1 MKVQDEMSTR
11 ISVDAVAAIGS
22 MKAFKSAITAT
33 SNSWKAQ
40 EIALKN
46 SGNYSEAVKQRMSG
60 LNQVIDLQKAK
71 IEELRNR
78 QEGLNLS
85 NQHQA
90 NQFLKLEK
98 QISQSNRQLAS
109 YEAQLKRA
117 KENANYQVSGLAKLQ
132 NSYRTTQQSVGT
144 YIQRLNAERKSATAT
159 VEKYKL
165 LQNSLKNLQGQYKKQ
180 EFLLKQVAN
189 ESGKNSNEYIKQ
201 REQLDKTAT
210 SIAKTRDEMKSMQS
224 TVAKLQPTGIKRVD
238 DAVVKLNDRT
248 SRMTSSLS
256 RGFDTMKSHLMGIAT
271 TASIVG
277 GAIVSSANKAS
288 AVQNKMIE
296 NQNLMTTA
304 GEKSRDVQ
312 KEVNQM
318 YSDGEKYS
326 VQYGTSQKEIA
337 SGYQELIKRG
347 YDGKQAL
354 GAMKSIL
361 QASKASG
368 DDFNDTMKVTTS
380 TLEAF
385 GMRSEST
392 AGMMKNTAKA
402 ADILAKGADVT
413 STSFKS
419 IGEAMTYAGSSA
431 KASGVSLRETTA
443 ILGVLSNNGL
453 EATQAGTGLQRILTR
468 LAAPTDTAKASLK
481 KYNMSIDDFKTKSG
495 KLKSVS
501 SIFKEINKNV
511 PKADRLEF
519 FNKVFGQTAQ
529 NAASILSR
537 TASLS
542 DKNSQ
547 SLDHVE
553 KQLKTAYSE
562 DYVGKLARKNMK
574 SAKNSQD
581 RFKYAVEAIQ
591 IEIGRNMLPAISK
604 ASASMATAFG
614 RKDTQRGLKEIAKG
628 LGTVTNAIVSFVT
641 FVGKHTTTV
650 KIFGSALLATFA
662 GAKILNGIGKF
673 RMALPKIAAGIKL
686 VGKAVKIATLG
697 FNPWVIAIEAVVLA
711 FTLLYKH
718 SAKFRKFVNGLV
730 KASAKAMKKVGNWFK
745 KTFKQIGKNQE
756 QANREQIKAN
766 KQAEKNWRNFTNSLS
781 RNWKSYW
788 RNRDKEQRQNEKR
801 NQQYWN
807 NIRKSASRGWKNMES
822 STRAGVNKVSRWYS
836 NMNRST
842 SRVIQNMYRQHPKTF
857 QSMYKVIQ
865 DRTRAWHDLVTGH
878 WSQLKDDTGRLAKDQ
893 SRANKDIFEDMYSA
907 INKKTGSWLGKV
919 VDSWKDHM
927 SQIGDAISNGK
938 KKAGAAMA
946 DLANGV
952 LKPFKT
958 LIDDIQSGINWVL
971 DKIGA
976 SKLGGSWSA
985 AIPTFATGT
994 AGNSD
999 GLKKSTIGMV
1009 NDGAGSHWR
1018 ELYSYKGQIGAFPNK
1033 RNFIT
1038 FLPKGMSILNGED
1051 SHKFM
1056 SAIGLPR
1063 FANGVGSFFD
1073 SLEKGAADAGDFI
1086 DKVIEHPVQALED
1099 IFKKF
1104 IKVSTPIKFATN
1116 LITSVPAYVAKQ
1128 AGNWIKKQFEELAD
1142 PGGSGVERWRPYVI
1156 KALAMLHLSSSLV
1169 GKVLRQIQTE
1179 SGGNP
1184 KAMGG
1189 TDGLADGHAMG
1200 LMQVKP
1206 GTFAAN
1212 KLPGH
1217 GNIWNGF
1224 DNLLAGLNYA
1234 RKRYGDSLSF
1244 LGQGHGYA
1252 NGGRID
1258 TEQFIRIA
1266 EQNKPEYVIP
1276 TDINKRS
1283 RAYQLLG
1290 EVIARFRGE
1299 EPNTQPTR
1307 DDQSISRKE
1316 FMSLESKLDQLI
1328 SGVQQL
1334 VQVGHQQIDATVNS
1348 GNKFGMKANRLSAY
1362 TTMAKDQRLNDFMS
1376 YKR

>member
-1 MKVQDEMSTR
+1 MKVENEMATR
-11 ISVDAVAAIGS
+11 ISVDTIAATKS
-22 MKAFKSAITAT
+22 LSAFRSSISATTNA
-33 SNSWKAQ
+33 WKAN
-40 EIALKN
+40 ETALKN
-46 SGNYSEAVKQRMSG
+46 SGQYAEAAKARISG
-60 LNQVIDLQKAK
+60 LNEVIELQKAK
-71 IEELRNR
+71 ISELKSR

-85 NQHQA
+85 NKDQLETW
-90 NQFLKLEK
+90 LKLDK
-98 QISQSNRQLAS
+98 DISQASKQLAS
-109 YEAQLKRA
+109 YEVQVNQANSTLK
-117 KENANYQVSGLAKLQ
+117 YQTSGLAELQ
-132 NSYRTTQQSVGT
+132 TSFRRAQESSRAYANNLRANGKELKANDVEIKGLSIGLKTLSKQYDLQKKELDQLAKTQ
-144 YIQRLNAERKSATAT
+144 
-159 VEKYKL
+159 
-165 LQNSLKNLQGQYKKQ
+165 
-180 EFLLKQVAN
+180 
-189 ESGKNSNEYIKQ
+189 GKNSEAYRKQ
-201 REQLDKTAT
+201 KVRLDETSASIGKTK
-210 SIAKTRDEMKSMQS
+210 SQISELKTRTDDLHASLIRKDTLGSGFFAS
-224 TVAKLQPTGIKRVD
+224 ARNKILGIKN
-238 DAVVKLNDRT
+238 A
-248 SRMTSSLS
+248 
-256 RGFDTMKSHLMGIAT
+256 
-271 TASIVG
+271 
-277 GAIVSSANKAS
+277 
-288 AVQNKMIE
+288 E
-296 NQNLMTTA
+296 
-304 GEKSRDVQ
+304 
-312 KEVNQM
+312 
-318 YSDGEKYS
+318 
-326 VQYGTSQKEIA
+326 
-337 SGYQELIKRG
+337 ELTNRETK
-347 YDGKQAL
+347 
-354 GAMKSIL
+354 
-361 QASKASG
+361 
-368 DDFNDTMKVTTS
+368 
-380 TLEAF
+380 
-385 GMRSEST
+385 
-392 AGMMKNTAKA
+392 
-402 ADILAKGADVT
+402 
-413 STSFKS
+413 
-419 IGEAMTYAGSSA
+419 
-431 KASGVSLRETTA
+431 SLRETLKTSFAGVFVSNLASNAIMAMTSNMHGLIEAGREYNKEQDTMRTVWKSLTTEAPQDGKQLINFINDLSQHSIYSAETINKMAQSFYHVDSNVKHAKQWTNDFVRLGSTMHMTNAQIAEAGEQYAKIVAGGKASQEDMNVMINRFPMFGEAIQKATGKSMKQLQELSQQGKLTA
-443 ILGVLSNNGL
+443 DDFVKAMDYLGKKYKTGQSEAMTSYMGMSMYLKSRFSKLSGDVQKSSFKMSKSAKDALVQVTSDKSMQRYANSISKALAGVLSL
-453 EATQAGTGLQRILTR
+453 LSKTIAFMSKHQ
-468 LAAPTDTAKASLK
+468 TA
-481 KYNMSIDDFKTKSG
+481 
-495 KLKSVS
+495 V
-501 SIFKEINKNV
+501 
-511 PKADRLEF
+511 
-519 FNKVFGQTAQ
+519 KVFTKTMI
-529 NAASILSR
+529 ASF
-537 TASLS
+537 TFT
-542 DKNSQ
+542 
-547 SLDHVE
+547 
-553 KQLKTAYSE
+553 KTARL
-562 DYVGKLARKNMK
+562 V
-574 SAKNSQD
+574 
-581 RFKYAVEAIQ
+581 
-591 IEIGRNMLPAISK
+591 
-604 ASASMATAFG
+604 TAFYMTLG
-614 RKDTQRGLKEIAKG
+614 KGIAVYKG
-628 LGTVTNAIVSFVT
+628 LS
-641 FVGKHTTTV
+641 
-650 KIFGSALLATFA
+650 SAA
-662 GAKILNGIGKF
+662 
-673 RMALPKIAAGIKL
+673 
-686 VGKAVKIATLG
+686 KIATL
-697 FNPWVIAIEAVVLA
+697 NQKMLNLAMKSNVIILVISAIAALIIELKH
-711 FTLLYKH
+711 LYDTNKQ
-718 SAKFRKFVNGLV
+718 FRKFINGI
-730 KASAKAMKKVGNWFK
+730 AKFAKSGLKKVGSFFK
-745 KTFKQIGKNQE
+745 NTFKQISKSQE
-756 QANREQIKAN
+756 QSNREQAKAN

-807 NIRKSASRGWKNMES
+807 NVRKSASRGWKNMES
-822 STRAGVNKVSRWYS
+822 SARAGVNKVSRWY
-836 NMNRST
+836 NNLNNST
-842 SRVIQNMYRQHPKTF
+842 SRIIKNMYQQHPKTF
-857 QSMYKVIQ
+857 QSMYEVIQ
-865 DRTRAWHDLVTGH
+865 DRTKVWHDLVTGH

-907 INKKTGSWLGKV
+907 INKKTGGWLGKV

-927 SQIGDAISNGK
+927 SQIGDAIYNGK

-994 AGNSD
+994 AGNPD
-999 GLKKSTIGMV
+999 GLKRSTIGIV
-1009 NDGAGSHWR
+1009 NDGSGSHWR

-1099 IFKKF
+1099 VFKKF

-1290 EVIARFRGE
+1290 EIVARFKGE
-1299 EPNTQPTR
+1299 EPSVQTTR
-1307 DDQSISRKE
+1307 DDQSIDKDNFR
-1316 FMSLESKLDQLI
+1316 SLESKLDQLHKDI
-1328 SGVQQL
+1328 QSLINLGTQQ
-1334 VQVGHQQIDATVNS
+1334 VAAIHSQG
-1348 GNKFGMKANRLSAY
+1348 KFDPKRQDILQAQRLS
-1362 TTMAKDQRLNDFMS
+1362 MKLNSF
-1376 YKR
+1376 

>member
-1 MKVQDEMSTR
+1 MKVENEMATR
-11 ISVDAVAAIGS
+11 ISVDTIAATKS
-22 MKAFKSAITAT
+22 LSAFRSSISAAT
-33 SNSWKAQ
+33 NAWKAN
-40 EIALKN
+40 ETALKN
-46 SGNYSEAVKQRMSG
+46 SGQYAEAAKARISG
-60 LNQVIDLQKAK
+60 LNEVIELQKAK
-71 IEELRNR
+71 ISELKSR

-85 NQHQA
+85 NKDQLETW
-90 NQFLKLEK
+90 LKLDK
-98 QISQSNRQLAS
+98 DISQASKQLAS
-109 YEAQLKRA
+109 YEVQVNRANSTLK
-117 KENANYQVSGLAKLQ
+117 YQTLGLAELQ
-132 NSYRTTQQSVGT
+132 TSFRRAQESSRAYANNLRANGKELKANDVEIKGLSIGLKTLSKQYDLQKKELDQLAKTQ
-144 YIQRLNAERKSATAT
+144 
-159 VEKYKL
+159 
-165 LQNSLKNLQGQYKKQ
+165 
-180 EFLLKQVAN
+180 
-189 ESGKNSNEYIKQ
+189 GKNSEAYRKQ
-201 REQLDKTAT
+201 KVRLDETSASIGKTK
-210 SIAKTRDEMKSMQS
+210 SQISELKTRTDDLHASLIRKDTLGSGFFAS
-224 TVAKLQPTGIKRVD
+224 ARNKILGIKN
-238 DAVVKLNDRT
+238 A
-248 SRMTSSLS
+248 
-256 RGFDTMKSHLMGIAT
+256 
-271 TASIVG
+271 
-277 GAIVSSANKAS
+277 
-288 AVQNKMIE
+288 E
-296 NQNLMTTA
+296 
-304 GEKSRDVQ
+304 
-312 KEVNQM
+312 
-318 YSDGEKYS
+318 
-326 VQYGTSQKEIA
+326 
-337 SGYQELIKRG
+337 ELTNRETK
-347 YDGKQAL
+347 
-354 GAMKSIL
+354 
-361 QASKASG
+361 
-368 DDFNDTMKVTTS
+368 
-380 TLEAF
+380 
-385 GMRSEST
+385 
-392 AGMMKNTAKA
+392 
-402 ADILAKGADVT
+402 
-413 STSFKS
+413 
-419 IGEAMTYAGSSA
+419 
-431 KASGVSLRETTA
+431 SLRETLKTSFAGVFVSNLASNAIMAMTSNMHGLIEAGREYNKEQDTMRTVWKSLTTEAPQDGKQLINFINDLSQHSIYSAETINKMAQSFYHVDSNVKHAKQWTNDFVRLGSTMHMTNAQIAEAGEQYAKIVAGGKASQEDMNVMINRFPMFGEAIQKATGKSMKQLQELSQQGKLTA
-443 ILGVLSNNGL
+443 DDFVKAMDYLGKKYKTGQSEAMTSYMGMSMYLKSRLSKLSGDVQKSSFKMSKSAKDALVQVTSDKSMQRYANSISKALAGVLSL
-453 EATQAGTGLQRILTR
+453 LSKTIAFMSKHQ
-468 LAAPTDTAKASLK
+468 TA
-481 KYNMSIDDFKTKSG
+481 
-495 KLKSVS
+495 V
-501 SIFKEINKNV
+501 
-511 PKADRLEF
+511 
-519 FNKVFGQTAQ
+519 KVFAKTMI
-529 NAASILSR
+529 ASFAF
-537 TASLS
+537 T
-542 DKNSQ
+542 
-547 SLDHVE
+547 
-553 KQLKTAYSE
+553 KTARLVTAFYMTL
-562 DYVGKLARKNMK
+562 GKGI
-574 SAKNSQD
+574 
-581 RFKYAVEAIQ
+581 AVYK
-591 IEIGRNMLPAISK
+591 GL
-604 ASASMATAFG
+604 ASAA
-614 RKDTQRGLKEIAKG
+614 
-628 LGTVTNAIVSFVT
+628 
-641 FVGKHTTTV
+641 
-650 KIFGSALLATFA
+650 
-662 GAKILNGIGKF
+662 
-673 RMALPKIAAGIKL
+673 KIAALNQKMLNLAMKSNVIIL
-686 VGKAVKIATLG
+686 VISAIAAL
-697 FNPWVIAIEAVVLA
+697 IIELKH
-711 FTLLYKH
+711 LYDTNKQ
-718 SAKFRKFVNGLV
+718 FRKFINGI
-730 KASAKAMKKVGNWFK
+730 AKFAKSGLKKVGSFFK
-745 KTFKQIGKNQE
+745 NTFKQISKSQE
-756 QANREQIKAN
+756 QSNREQAKAN

-807 NIRKSASRGWKNMES
+807 NVRKSASRGWKNMES

-865 DRTRAWHDLVTGH
+865 DRTKVWHDLVTGH
-878 WSQLKDDTGRLAKDQ
+878 WSQLKDDTGCLAKDQ

-907 INKKTGSWLGKV
+907 INKKTGGWLGKV

-994 AGNSD
+994 AGNPD

-1099 IFKKF
+1099 VFKKF

-1299 EPNTQPTR
+1299 EPNAQPTR

-1334 VQVGHQQIDATVNS
+1334 VQVGHQQSDATVNS

>member
-1 MKVQDEMSTR
+1 MATR
-11 ISVDAVAAIGS
+11 ISVDTIAATKS
-22 MKAFKSAITAT
+22 LSAFRSSISAAT
-33 SNSWKAQ
+33 NAWKAN
-40 EIALKN
+40 ETALKN
-46 SGNYSEAVKQRMSG
+46 SGQYAEAAKARISG
-60 LNQVIDLQKAK
+60 LNEVIELQKAK
-71 IEELRNR
+71 ISELKSR

-85 NQHQA
+85 NKDQLETW
-90 NQFLKLEK
+90 LKLDK
-98 QISQSNRQLAS
+98 DISQASKQLAS
-109 YEAQLKRA
+109 YEVQVNRANSTLK
-117 KENANYQVSGLAKLQ
+117 YQTSGLAELQ
-132 NSYRTTQQSVGT
+132 TSFRRAQESSRAYANSLEANGNKVAADRERLSGLRSSLENLSKQHA
-144 YIQRLNAERKSATAT
+144 IQRKELNELAQTEGKLSEAYRKQKVRYDETSASMGRMKTQAKELSASLNPPKMTAWMYIRNNILKVDEAEKRVLNTGSRMKEFFRSGFAGIMTANALPMITNQLHQIVVNGTAAAKVGAAMEARWKNIGVSSNGIKQLTAQVGELKTNTNLSAQAVNALQTRFYGMTHSISQTKTLTQGVASLSDQL
-159 VEKYKL
+159 KL
-165 LQNSLKNLQGQYKKQ
+165 SDKQ
-180 EFLLKQVAN
+180 SEAFAGGLN
-189 ESGKNSNEYIKQ
+189 RIYSSGK
-201 REQLDKTAT
+201 
-210 SIAKTRDEMKSMQS
+210 
-224 TVAKLQPTGIKRVD
+224 V
-238 DAVVKLNDRT
+238 
-248 SRMTSSLS
+248 TSSALG
-256 RGFDTMKSHLMGIAT
+256 RLEKQAPGL
-271 TASIVG
+271 
-277 GAIVSSANKAS
+277 SSA
-288 AVQNKMIE
+288 
-296 NQNLMTTA
+296 L
-304 GEKSRDVQ
+304 
-312 KEVNQM
+312 
-318 YSDGEKYS
+318 
-326 VQYGTSQKEIA
+326 
-337 SGYQELIKRG
+337 
-347 YDGKQAL
+347 
-354 GAMKSIL
+354 
-361 QASKASG
+361 
-368 DDFNDTMKVTTS
+368 
-380 TLEAF
+380 
-385 GMRSEST
+385 
-392 AGMMKNTAKA
+392 
-402 ADILAKGADVT
+402 
-413 STSFKS
+413 
-419 IGEAMTYAGSSA
+419 A
-431 KASGVSLRETTA
+431 KASGMTRKEFNDLVASGKMTSDQFNNILTNASKNYAKNAKAFGQSSGGALHRLQAEWASTQAKLAKPLLKVSATGLNELDKALNNKETQKGLEDLAKGFANVAVFAAKTIGVLAKHQGIVKTLGATILTLVTTLKLAQAGLVAFRIATTTA
-443 ILGVLSNNGL
+443 LGPIGL
-453 EATQAGTGLQRILTR
+453 
-468 LAAPTDTAKASLK
+468 
-481 KYNMSIDDFKTKSG
+481 
-495 KLKSVS
+495 
-501 SIFKEINKNV
+501 
-511 PKADRLEF
+511 
-519 FNKVFGQTAQ
+519 
-529 NAASILSR
+529 
-537 TASLS
+537 
-542 DKNSQ
+542 
-547 SLDHVE
+547 
-553 KQLKTAYSE
+553 
-562 DYVGKLARKNMK
+562 
-574 SAKNSQD
+574 
-581 RFKYAVEAIQ
+581 AI
-591 IEIGRNMLPAISK
+591 
-604 ASASMATAFG
+604 T
-614 RKDTQRGLKEIAKG
+614 
-628 LGTVTNAIVSFVT
+628 AIVGIST
-641 FVGKHTTTV
+641 
-650 KIFGSALLATFA
+650 AL
-662 GAKILNGIGKF
+662 
-673 RMALPKIAAGIKL
+673 
-686 VGKAVKIATLG
+686 VQ
-697 FNPWVIAIEAVVLA
+697 
-711 FTLLYKH
+711 LYKH
-718 SAKFRKFVNGLV
+718 NKKFRNFINRIAKFAKSGL
-730 KASAKAMKKVGNWFK
+730 KKVGSFFK
-745 KTFKQIGKNQE
+745 NTFKQISKSQE
-756 QANREQIKAN
+756 QSNREQAKAN

-807 NIRKSASRGWKNMES
+807 NVRKSALRGWKTMES
-822 STRAGVNKVSRWYS
+822 SARAGVNKVSRWYS

-842 SRVIQNMYRQHPKTF
+842 SRVIQNMYKQHPKTF

-865 DRTRAWHDLVTGH
+865 DRTKVWHDLVTGH

-907 INKKTGSWLGKV
+907 INKKTGGWLGKV

-1099 IFKKF
+1099 VFKKF

-1348 GNKFGMKANRLSAY
+1348 GNKFGMKSNRLSAY

>member
-1 MKVQDEMSTR
+1 MATR
-11 ISVDAVAAIGS
+11 ISVDTIAATKS
-22 MKAFKSAITAT
+22 LSAFRSSISAAT
-33 SNSWKAQ
+33 NAWKAN
-40 EIALKN
+40 ETALKN
-46 SGNYSEAVKQRMSG
+46 SGQYAEAAKARISG
-60 LNQVIDLQKAK
+60 LNEVIELQKAK
-71 IEELRNR
+71 ISELKSR

-85 NQHQA
+85 NKDQLETW
-90 NQFLKLEK
+90 LKLDK
-98 QISQSNRQLAS
+98 DISQASKQLAS
-109 YEAQLKRA
+109 YEVQVNRANSTLK
-117 KENANYQVSGLAKLQ
+117 YQTSGLAELQ
-132 NSYRTTQQSVGT
+132 TSFRRAQESSRAYANSLEANGNKVAADRERLNGLRSSLENLSKQHA
-144 YIQRLNAERKSATAT
+144 IQRKELNELAQTEGKLSEAYRKQKVCYDETSASMGRMKAQAKELSASLNPPKTTAWMYIRNNILKVDEAEKRVLNTGSRMKEFFRSGFAGIMTANALPMITNQLHQIVVNGT
-159 VEKYKL
+159 VAAKVGAAMEARW
-165 LQNSLKNLQGQYKKQ
+165 KNIG
-180 EFLLKQVAN
+180 V
-189 ESGKNSNEYIKQ
+189 SSNGIKQ
-201 REQLDKTAT
+201 L
-210 SIAKTRDEMKSMQS
+210 
-224 TVAKLQPTGIKRVD
+224 
-238 DAVVKLNDRT
+238 
-248 SRMTSSLS
+248 
-256 RGFDTMKSHLMGIAT
+256 
-271 TASIVG
+271 
-277 GAIVSSANKAS
+277 
-288 AVQNKMIE
+288 
-296 NQNLMTTA
+296 
-304 GEKSRDVQ
+304 
-312 KEVNQM
+312 
-318 YSDGEKYS
+318 
-326 VQYGTSQKEIA
+326 
-337 SGYQELIKRG
+337 
-347 YDGKQAL
+347 
-354 GAMKSIL
+354 
-361 QASKASG
+361 
-368 DDFNDTMKVTTS
+368 
-380 TLEAF
+380 
-385 GMRSEST
+385 
-392 AGMMKNTAKA
+392 
-402 ADILAKGADVT
+402 
-413 STSFKS
+413 
-419 IGEAMTYAGSSA
+419 
-431 KASGVSLRETTA
+431 
-443 ILGVLSNNGL
+443 
-453 EATQAGTGLQRILTR
+453 
-468 LAAPTDTAKASLK
+468 
-481 KYNMSIDDFKTKSG
+481 
-495 KLKSVS
+495 
-501 SIFKEINKNV
+501 
-511 PKADRLEF
+511 
-519 FNKVFGQTAQ
+519 TAQ
-529 NAASILSR
+529 VGELKTNTNLSAQAVNALQTRFYGMTHSISQTKTL
-537 TASLS
+537 TQGVASLS
-542 DKNSQ
+542 DQLKLSDKQ
-547 SLDHVE
+547 SEAFAGGLNRIYSSGKVTSSALGRLE
-553 KQLKTAYSE
+553 KQAPGLSSALAKVSGMTRKEFNDLVASGKMTSDQFNNILTNASKNYAKNAKAFGQSSGGALHRLQAE
-562 DYVGKLARKNMK
+562 WASTQAKLAKPLLK
-574 SAKNSQD
+574 VSATGLNELD
-581 RFKYAVEAIQ
+581 
-591 IEIGRNMLPAISK
+591 K
-604 ASASMATAFG
+604 ALNN
-614 RKDTQRGLKEIAKG
+614 KETQKGLEDLAKG
-628 LGTVTNAIVSFVT
+628 FANVAVFAAKTIGVLAKHQGIVKTLGATILTLVTTLKLAQAGLVAFRIATTTALGPIGLAITAIVGIST
-641 FVGKHTTTV
+641 
-650 KIFGSALLATFA
+650 AL
-662 GAKILNGIGKF
+662 
-673 RMALPKIAAGIKL
+673 
-686 VGKAVKIATLG
+686 VQ
-697 FNPWVIAIEAVVLA
+697 
-711 FTLLYKH
+711 LYKH
-718 SAKFRKFVNGLV
+718 NKKFRNFINGIAKFAKSGL
-730 KASAKAMKKVGNWFK
+730 KKVESFFK
-745 KTFKQIGKNQE
+745 NTFKQISKSQK
-756 QANREQIKAN
+756 QSNREQVKAN

-807 NIRKSASRGWKNMES
+807 NVRKSASRGWKTIES
-822 STRAGVNKVSRWYS
+822 SARAGVNKVSRWYS

-842 SRVIQNMYRQHPKTF
+842 SRVVQNMYRQHPKTF

-907 INKKTGSWLGKV
+907 INKKTGGWLGKV

-994 AGNSD
+994 AGNPD

-1063 FANGVGSFFD
+1063 FANGVGSFFG

-1099 IFKKF
+1099 VFKKF

>member
-1 MKVQDEMSTR
+1 MDKLKVENEMATR
-11 ISVDAVAAIGS
+11 ISIDTIAATKS
-22 MKAFKSAITAT
+22 LSAFRSSISAAT
-33 SNSWKAQ
+33 NAWKAN
-40 EIALKN
+40 ETALKN
-46 SGNYSEAVKQRMSG
+46 SGQYAEAAKARISG
-60 LNQVIDLQKAK
+60 LNEVIELQKAK
-71 IEELRNR
+71 ISELKSR

-85 NQHQA
+85 NKDQLETW
-90 NQFLKLEK
+90 LKLDK
-98 QISQSNRQLAS
+98 DLSQASKQLAS
-109 YEAQLKRA
+109 YEVQVNRANSTLK
-117 KENANYQVSGLAKLQ
+117 YQTSGLAELQ
-132 NSYRTTQQSVGT
+132 TSFRRAQESSRAYANSLEANGNKIAADRERLSGLRSSLENLSKQHA
-144 YIQRLNAERKSATAT
+144 IQRKELNELAQTEGKLSEAYRKQKVRYDETSASMGRMKTQAKELSASLNPPKTTAWMYIRNNILKVDEAEKRVLNTGSRMKEFFRSGFAGIMTANALPMITNQLHQIVVNGTAAAKVGAAMEARWKNIGVSSNGIKQLTAQVGELKTNTNLSAQAVNALQTRFYGMTHSISQTKTLTQGVASLSDQL
-159 VEKYKL
+159 KL
-165 LQNSLKNLQGQYKKQ
+165 SDKQ
-180 EFLLKQVAN
+180 SEAFAGGLN
-189 ESGKNSNEYIKQ
+189 RIYSSGK
-201 REQLDKTAT
+201 
-210 SIAKTRDEMKSMQS
+210 
-224 TVAKLQPTGIKRVD
+224 V
-238 DAVVKLNDRT
+238 
-248 SRMTSSLS
+248 TSSALG
-256 RGFDTMKSHLMGIAT
+256 RLEKQAPGL
-271 TASIVG
+271 
-277 GAIVSSANKAS
+277 SSA
-288 AVQNKMIE
+288 
-296 NQNLMTTA
+296 L
-304 GEKSRDVQ
+304 
-312 KEVNQM
+312 
-318 YSDGEKYS
+318 
-326 VQYGTSQKEIA
+326 
-337 SGYQELIKRG
+337 
-347 YDGKQAL
+347 
-354 GAMKSIL
+354 
-361 QASKASG
+361 
-368 DDFNDTMKVTTS
+368 
-380 TLEAF
+380 
-385 GMRSEST
+385 
-392 AGMMKNTAKA
+392 
-402 ADILAKGADVT
+402 
-413 STSFKS
+413 
-419 IGEAMTYAGSSA
+419 A
-431 KASGVSLRETTA
+431 KASGMTRKEFNDLVASGKMTSDQFNNILTNASKNYAKNANAFGQSSGGALHRLQAEWASTQAKLAKPLLKVSATGLNELDKALNNKETQKGLEDLAKGFANVAVFAAKTIGVLAKHQGIVKTLGATILTLVTTLKLAQAGLVAFRIATTTA
-443 ILGVLSNNGL
+443 LGPIGL
-453 EATQAGTGLQRILTR
+453 
-468 LAAPTDTAKASLK
+468 
-481 KYNMSIDDFKTKSG
+481 
-495 KLKSVS
+495 
-501 SIFKEINKNV
+501 
-511 PKADRLEF
+511 
-519 FNKVFGQTAQ
+519 
-529 NAASILSR
+529 
-537 TASLS
+537 
-542 DKNSQ
+542 
-547 SLDHVE
+547 
-553 KQLKTAYSE
+553 
-562 DYVGKLARKNMK
+562 
-574 SAKNSQD
+574 
-581 RFKYAVEAIQ
+581 AI
-591 IEIGRNMLPAISK
+591 
-604 ASASMATAFG
+604 T
-614 RKDTQRGLKEIAKG
+614 
-628 LGTVTNAIVSFVT
+628 AIVGIST
-641 FVGKHTTTV
+641 
-650 KIFGSALLATFA
+650 AL
-662 GAKILNGIGKF
+662 
-673 RMALPKIAAGIKL
+673 
-686 VGKAVKIATLG
+686 VQ
-697 FNPWVIAIEAVVLA
+697 
-711 FTLLYKH
+711 LYKH
-718 SAKFRKFVNGLV
+718 NKKFRNFINGIAKFAKSGL
-730 KASAKAMKKVGNWFK
+730 KKVGSFFK
-745 KTFKQIGKNQE
+745 NTFKQISKSQE
-756 QANREQIKAN
+756 QSNREQAKAN

-807 NIRKSASRGWKNMES
+807 NVRKSASSGWKNMES
-822 STRAGVNKVSRWYS
+822 SARAGVNKVSRWYS

-857 QSMYKVIQ
+857 QSMYKIIQ
-865 DRTRAWHDLVTGH
+865 DRTKVWHDLVTGH

-907 INKKTGSWLGKV
+907 INKKTGGWLGKV

-994 AGNSD
+994 AGNPD

-1099 IFKKF
+1099 VFKKF

-1299 EPNTQPTR
+1299 EPNAQPTR

>member
-1 MKVQDEMSTR
+1 MATR
-11 ISVDAVAAIGS
+11 ISVDTIAATKS
-22 MKAFKSAITAT
+22 LSAFRSSISAAT
-33 SNSWKAQ
+33 NAWKAN
-40 EIALKN
+40 ETALKN
-46 SGNYSEAVKQRMSG
+46 SGQYAEAAKARISG
-60 LNQVIDLQKAK
+60 LNEVIELQKAK
-71 IEELRNR
+71 ISELKSR

-85 NQHQA
+85 NKDQLETW
-90 NQFLKLEK
+90 LKLDK
-98 QISQSNRQLAS
+98 DISQASKQLAS
-109 YEAQLKRA
+109 YEVQVNRANSTLK
-117 KENANYQVSGLAKLQ
+117 YQTLGLAELQ
-132 NSYRTTQQSVGT
+132 TSFRRAQESSRAYANNLRANGKELKANDVEIKGLSIGLKTLSKQYDLQKKELDQLAKTQ
-144 YIQRLNAERKSATAT
+144 
-159 VEKYKL
+159 
-165 LQNSLKNLQGQYKKQ
+165 
-180 EFLLKQVAN
+180 
-189 ESGKNSNEYIKQ
+189 GKNSEAYRKQ
-201 REQLDKTAT
+201 KVRLDETSASIGKTK
-210 SIAKTRDEMKSMQS
+210 SQISELKTRTDDLHASLIRKDTLGSGFFAS
-224 TVAKLQPTGIKRVD
+224 ARNKILGIKN
-238 DAVVKLNDRT
+238 A
-248 SRMTSSLS
+248 
-256 RGFDTMKSHLMGIAT
+256 
-271 TASIVG
+271 
-277 GAIVSSANKAS
+277 
-288 AVQNKMIE
+288 E
-296 NQNLMTTA
+296 
-304 GEKSRDVQ
+304 
-312 KEVNQM
+312 
-318 YSDGEKYS
+318 
-326 VQYGTSQKEIA
+326 
-337 SGYQELIKRG
+337 ELTNRETK
-347 YDGKQAL
+347 
-354 GAMKSIL
+354 
-361 QASKASG
+361 
-368 DDFNDTMKVTTS
+368 
-380 TLEAF
+380 
-385 GMRSEST
+385 
-392 AGMMKNTAKA
+392 
-402 ADILAKGADVT
+402 
-413 STSFKS
+413 
-419 IGEAMTYAGSSA
+419 
-431 KASGVSLRETTA
+431 SLRETLKTSFAGVFVSNLASNAIMAMTSNMHGLIEAGREYNKEQDTMRTVWKSLTTEAPQDGKQLINFINDLSQHSIYSAETINKMAQSFYHVDSNVKHAKQWTNDFVRLGSTMHMTNAQIAEAGEQYAKIVAGGKASQEDMNVMINRFPMFGEAIQKATGKSMKQLQELSQQGKLTA
-443 ILGVLSNNGL
+443 DDFVKAMDYLGKKYKTGQSEAMTSYMGMSMYLKSRLSKLSGDVQKSSFKMSKSAKDALVQVTSDKSMQRYANSISKALAGVLSL
-453 EATQAGTGLQRILTR
+453 LSKTIAFMSKHQ
-468 LAAPTDTAKASLK
+468 TA
-481 KYNMSIDDFKTKSG
+481 
-495 KLKSVS
+495 V
-501 SIFKEINKNV
+501 
-511 PKADRLEF
+511 
-519 FNKVFGQTAQ
+519 KVFAKTMI
-529 NAASILSR
+529 ASFAF
-537 TASLS
+537 T
-542 DKNSQ
+542 
-547 SLDHVE
+547 
-553 KQLKTAYSE
+553 KTARLVTAFYMTL
-562 DYVGKLARKNMK
+562 GKGIAVYKGLASAAKISALNQKMLNLAMK
-574 SAKNSQD
+574 SN
-581 RFKYAVEAIQ
+581 VI
-591 IEIGRNMLPAISK
+591 ILVIS
-604 ASASMATAFG
+604 A
-614 RKDTQRGLKEIAKG
+614 
-628 LGTVTNAIVSFVT
+628 
-641 FVGKHTTTV
+641 
-650 KIFGSALLATFA
+650 
-662 GAKILNGIGKF
+662 
-673 RMALPKIAAGIKL
+673 IAALI
-686 VGKAVKIATLG
+686 
-697 FNPWVIAIEAVVLA
+697 IELKH
-711 FTLLYKH
+711 LYDTNKQ
-718 SAKFRKFVNGLV
+718 FRKFINGI
-730 KASAKAMKKVGNWFK
+730 AKFAKSGLKKVGSFFK
-745 KTFKQIGKNQE
+745 NTFKQISKSQE
-756 QANREQIKAN
+756 QSNREQAKAN

-807 NIRKSASRGWKNMES
+807 NVRKSASRGWKNMES

-865 DRTRAWHDLVTGH
+865 DRTKVWHDLVTGH
-878 WSQLKDDTGRLAKDQ
+878 WSQLKDDTGCLAKDQ

-907 INKKTGSWLGKV
+907 INKKTGGWLGKV

-994 AGNSD
+994 AGNPD

-1018 ELYSYKGQIGAFPNK
+1018 ELYSYEGQIGAFPNK

-1099 IFKKF
+1099 VFKKF

-1299 EPNTQPTR
+1299 EPNAQPTR

-1334 VQVGHQQIDATVNS
+1334 VQVGHQQSDATVNS

>member
-1 MKVQDEMSTR
+1 MATR
-11 ISVDAVAAIGS
+11 ISVDTIAATKS
-22 MKAFKSAITAT
+22 LSAFRSSISAAT
-33 SNSWKAQ
+33 NAWKAN
-40 EIALKN
+40 ETALKN
-46 SGNYSEAVKQRMSG
+46 SGQYAEAAKARISG
-60 LNQVIDLQKAK
+60 LNEVIELQKAK
-71 IEELRNR
+71 ISELKSR

-85 NQHQA
+85 NKDQLETW
-90 NQFLKLEK
+90 LKLDK
-98 QISQSNRQLAS
+98 DISQASKQLAS
-109 YEAQLKRA
+109 YEVQVNRANSTLK
-117 KENANYQVSGLAKLQ
+117 YQTSGLAELQ
-132 NSYRTTQQSVGT
+132 TSFRRAQESSRAYANSLEANGNKVAADRERLSGLRSSLENLSKQHA
-144 YIQRLNAERKSATAT
+144 IQRKELNELAQTEGRLSEAYRKQKVRYDETSASMGRMKTQAKELSASLNPPKTTAWMYIRNNILKVDEAEKRVLNTGSRMKEFFRSGFAGIMTANALPMITNQLHQIVVNGTAAAKVGAAMEARWKNIGVSSNGIKQLTAQVGELKTNTNLSAQAVNALQTRFYGMTHSISQTKTLTQGVASLSDQL
-159 VEKYKL
+159 KL
-165 LQNSLKNLQGQYKKQ
+165 SDKQ
-180 EFLLKQVAN
+180 SEAFAGGLN
-189 ESGKNSNEYIKQ
+189 RIYSSGK
-201 REQLDKTAT
+201 
-210 SIAKTRDEMKSMQS
+210 
-224 TVAKLQPTGIKRVD
+224 V
-238 DAVVKLNDRT
+238 
-248 SRMTSSLS
+248 TSSALG
-256 RGFDTMKSHLMGIAT
+256 RLEKQAPGL
-271 TASIVG
+271 
-277 GAIVSSANKAS
+277 SSA
-288 AVQNKMIE
+288 
-296 NQNLMTTA
+296 L
-304 GEKSRDVQ
+304 
-312 KEVNQM
+312 
-318 YSDGEKYS
+318 
-326 VQYGTSQKEIA
+326 
-337 SGYQELIKRG
+337 
-347 YDGKQAL
+347 
-354 GAMKSIL
+354 
-361 QASKASG
+361 
-368 DDFNDTMKVTTS
+368 
-380 TLEAF
+380 
-385 GMRSEST
+385 
-392 AGMMKNTAKA
+392 
-402 ADILAKGADVT
+402 
-413 STSFKS
+413 
-419 IGEAMTYAGSSA
+419 A
-431 KASGVSLRETTA
+431 KASGMTRKEFNDLVASGKMTSDQFNNILTNASKNYAKNAKAFGQSSGGALHRLQAEWASTQAKLAKPLLKVSATGLNELDKALNNKETQKGLEDLAKGFANVAVFAAKTIGVLAKHQGIVKTLGATILTLVTTLKLAQAGLVAFRIATTTA
-443 ILGVLSNNGL
+443 LGPIGL
-453 EATQAGTGLQRILTR
+453 
-468 LAAPTDTAKASLK
+468 
-481 KYNMSIDDFKTKSG
+481 
-495 KLKSVS
+495 
-501 SIFKEINKNV
+501 
-511 PKADRLEF
+511 
-519 FNKVFGQTAQ
+519 
-529 NAASILSR
+529 
-537 TASLS
+537 
-542 DKNSQ
+542 
-547 SLDHVE
+547 
-553 KQLKTAYSE
+553 
-562 DYVGKLARKNMK
+562 
-574 SAKNSQD
+574 
-581 RFKYAVEAIQ
+581 AI
-591 IEIGRNMLPAISK
+591 
-604 ASASMATAFG
+604 T
-614 RKDTQRGLKEIAKG
+614 
-628 LGTVTNAIVSFVT
+628 AIVGIST
-641 FVGKHTTTV
+641 
-650 KIFGSALLATFA
+650 AL
-662 GAKILNGIGKF
+662 
-673 RMALPKIAAGIKL
+673 
-686 VGKAVKIATLG
+686 VQ
-697 FNPWVIAIEAVVLA
+697 
-711 FTLLYKH
+711 LYKH
-718 SAKFRKFVNGLV
+718 NKKFRNFINGIAKFAKSGL
-730 KASAKAMKKVGNWFK
+730 KKVGSFFK
-745 KTFKQIGKNQE
+745 NTFKQISKSQK
-756 QANREQIKAN
+756 QSNREQAKAN

-807 NIRKSASRGWKNMES
+807 NVRKSASRGWKTMES
-822 STRAGVNKVSRWYS
+822 SARAGVNKVSRWYS

-907 INKKTGSWLGKV
+907 INKKTGGWLGKV

-927 SQIGDAISNGK
+927 SQIGDAIFNGK

-976 SKLGGSWSA
+976 SKLGGSWST

-994 AGNSD
+994 TGNSD

-1099 IFKKF
+1099 VFKKF

-1258 TEQFIRIA
+1258 TEQFIRIT

>member
-1 MKVQDEMSTR
+1 MATR
-11 ISVDAVAAIGS
+11 ISVDTIAATKS
-22 MKAFKSAITAT
+22 LSAFRSSISAAT
-33 SNSWKAQ
+33 NAWKAN
-40 EIALKN
+40 ETALKN
-46 SGNYSEAVKQRMSG
+46 SGQYAEAAKARISG
-60 LNQVIDLQKAK
+60 LNEVIELQKAK
-71 IEELRNR
+71 ISELKSR

-85 NQHQA
+85 NKDQLETW
-90 NQFLKLEK
+90 LKLDK
-98 QISQSNRQLAS
+98 DISQASKQLAS
-109 YEAQLKRA
+109 YEVQVNRANSTLK
-117 KENANYQVSGLAKLQ
+117 YQTLGLAELQ
-132 NSYRTTQQSVGT
+132 TSFRRAQESSRAYANNLRANGKELKANDVEIKGLSIGLKTLSKQYDLQKKELDQLAKTQ
-144 YIQRLNAERKSATAT
+144 
-159 VEKYKL
+159 
-165 LQNSLKNLQGQYKKQ
+165 
-180 EFLLKQVAN
+180 
-189 ESGKNSNEYIKQ
+189 GKNSEAYRKQ
-201 REQLDKTAT
+201 KVRLDETSASIGKTK
-210 SIAKTRDEMKSMQS
+210 SQISELKTRTDDLHASLIRKDTLGSGFFAS
-224 TVAKLQPTGIKRVD
+224 ARNKILGIKN
-238 DAVVKLNDRT
+238 A
-248 SRMTSSLS
+248 
-256 RGFDTMKSHLMGIAT
+256 
-271 TASIVG
+271 
-277 GAIVSSANKAS
+277 
-288 AVQNKMIE
+288 E
-296 NQNLMTTA
+296 
-304 GEKSRDVQ
+304 
-312 KEVNQM
+312 
-318 YSDGEKYS
+318 
-326 VQYGTSQKEIA
+326 
-337 SGYQELIKRG
+337 ELTNRETK
-347 YDGKQAL
+347 
-354 GAMKSIL
+354 
-361 QASKASG
+361 
-368 DDFNDTMKVTTS
+368 
-380 TLEAF
+380 
-385 GMRSEST
+385 
-392 AGMMKNTAKA
+392 
-402 ADILAKGADVT
+402 
-413 STSFKS
+413 
-419 IGEAMTYAGSSA
+419 
-431 KASGVSLRETTA
+431 SLRETLKTSFAGVFVSNLASNAIMAMTSNMHGLIEAGREYNKEQDTMRTVWKSLTTEAPQDGKQLINFINDLSQHSIYSAETINKMAQSFYHVDSNVKHAKQWTNDFVRLGSTMHMTNAQIAEAGEQYAKIVAGGKASQEDMNVMINRFPMFGEAIQKATGKSMKQLQELSQQGKLTA
-443 ILGVLSNNGL
+443 DDFVKAMDYLGKKYKTGQSEAMTSYMGMSMYLKSRLSKLSGDVQKSSFKMSKSAKDALVQVTSDKSMQRYANSISKALAGVLSL
-453 EATQAGTGLQRILTR
+453 LSKTIAFMSKHQ
-468 LAAPTDTAKASLK
+468 TA
-481 KYNMSIDDFKTKSG
+481 
-495 KLKSVS
+495 V
-501 SIFKEINKNV
+501 
-511 PKADRLEF
+511 
-519 FNKVFGQTAQ
+519 KVFAKTMI
-529 NAASILSR
+529 ASFAF
-537 TASLS
+537 T
-542 DKNSQ
+542 
-547 SLDHVE
+547 
-553 KQLKTAYSE
+553 KTARLVTAFYMTL
-562 DYVGKLARKNMK
+562 GKGIAVYKGLASAAKISALNQKMLNLAMK
-574 SAKNSQD
+574 SN
-581 RFKYAVEAIQ
+581 VI
-591 IEIGRNMLPAISK
+591 ILVIS
-604 ASASMATAFG
+604 A
-614 RKDTQRGLKEIAKG
+614 
-628 LGTVTNAIVSFVT
+628 
-641 FVGKHTTTV
+641 
-650 KIFGSALLATFA
+650 
-662 GAKILNGIGKF
+662 
-673 RMALPKIAAGIKL
+673 IAALI
-686 VGKAVKIATLG
+686 
-697 FNPWVIAIEAVVLA
+697 IELKH
-711 FTLLYKH
+711 LYDTNKQ
-718 SAKFRKFVNGLV
+718 FRKFINGI
-730 KASAKAMKKVGNWFK
+730 AKFAKSGLKKVGSFFK
-745 KTFKQIGKNQE
+745 NTFKQISKSQE
-756 QANREQIKAN
+756 QSNREQAKAN

-807 NIRKSASRGWKNMES
+807 NVRKSASRGWKNMES

-865 DRTRAWHDLVTGH
+865 DRTKVWHDLVTGH
-878 WSQLKDDTGRLAKDQ
+878 WSQLKDDTGCLAKDQ

-907 INKKTGSWLGKV
+907 INKKTGGWLGKV

-994 AGNSD
+994 AGNPD

-1099 IFKKF
+1099 VFKKF

-1299 EPNTQPTR
+1299 EPNAQPTR

-1334 VQVGHQQIDATVNS
+1334 VQVGHQQSDATVNS

>member
-1 MKVQDEMSTR
+1 MKVENEMATR
-11 ISVDAVAAIGS
+11 ISVDTIAATKS
-22 MKAFKSAITAT
+22 LSAFRSSISAAT
-33 SNSWKAQ
+33 NAWKAN
-40 EIALKN
+40 ETALKN
-46 SGNYSEAVKQRMSG
+46 SGQYAEAAKARISG
-60 LNQVIDLQKAK
+60 LNEVIELQKAK
-71 IEELRNR
+71 ISELKSR

-85 NQHQA
+85 NKDQLETW
-90 NQFLKLEK
+90 LKLDK
-98 QISQSNRQLAS
+98 DISQASKQLAS
-109 YEAQLKRA
+109 YEVQVNRANSTLK
-117 KENANYQVSGLAKLQ
+117 YQTSGLAELQ
-132 NSYRTTQQSVGT
+132 TSFRRAQESSRAYANSLEANGNKIAADRERLSGLRSSLENLSKQHA
-144 YIQRLNAERKSATAT
+144 IQRKELNELAQTEGKLSEAYRKQKVRYDETSASMGRMKTQAKELSASLNPPKTTAWMYIRNNILKVDEAEKRVLNTGSRMKEFFRSGFAGIMTANALPMITNQLHQIVVNGTVAAKVGAAMEARWKNIGVSSNGIKQLTAQVGELKTNTNLSAQAVNALQTRFYGMTHSISQTKTLTQGVASLSDQL
-159 VEKYKL
+159 KL
-165 LQNSLKNLQGQYKKQ
+165 SDKQ
-180 EFLLKQVAN
+180 SEAFAGGLN
-189 ESGKNSNEYIKQ
+189 RIYSSGK
-201 REQLDKTAT
+201 
-210 SIAKTRDEMKSMQS
+210 
-224 TVAKLQPTGIKRVD
+224 V
-238 DAVVKLNDRT
+238 
-248 SRMTSSLS
+248 TSSALG
-256 RGFDTMKSHLMGIAT
+256 RLEKQAPGL
-271 TASIVG
+271 
-277 GAIVSSANKAS
+277 SSA
-288 AVQNKMIE
+288 
-296 NQNLMTTA
+296 L
-304 GEKSRDVQ
+304 
-312 KEVNQM
+312 
-318 YSDGEKYS
+318 
-326 VQYGTSQKEIA
+326 
-337 SGYQELIKRG
+337 
-347 YDGKQAL
+347 
-354 GAMKSIL
+354 
-361 QASKASG
+361 
-368 DDFNDTMKVTTS
+368 
-380 TLEAF
+380 
-385 GMRSEST
+385 
-392 AGMMKNTAKA
+392 
-402 ADILAKGADVT
+402 
-413 STSFKS
+413 
-419 IGEAMTYAGSSA
+419 A
-431 KASGVSLRETTA
+431 KASGMTRKEFNDLVASGKMTSDQFNNILTNASKNYAKNAKAFGQSSGGALHRLQAEWASTQAKLAKPLLKVSATGLNELDKALNNKETQKGLEDLAKGFANVAVFAAKTIGVLAKHQGIVKTLGATILTLVTTLKLAQAGLVAFRIATTTA
-443 ILGVLSNNGL
+443 LGPIGL
-453 EATQAGTGLQRILTR
+453 
-468 LAAPTDTAKASLK
+468 
-481 KYNMSIDDFKTKSG
+481 
-495 KLKSVS
+495 
-501 SIFKEINKNV
+501 
-511 PKADRLEF
+511 
-519 FNKVFGQTAQ
+519 
-529 NAASILSR
+529 
-537 TASLS
+537 
-542 DKNSQ
+542 
-547 SLDHVE
+547 
-553 KQLKTAYSE
+553 
-562 DYVGKLARKNMK
+562 
-574 SAKNSQD
+574 
-581 RFKYAVEAIQ
+581 AI
-591 IEIGRNMLPAISK
+591 
-604 ASASMATAFG
+604 T
-614 RKDTQRGLKEIAKG
+614 
-628 LGTVTNAIVSFVT
+628 AIVGIST
-641 FVGKHTTTV
+641 
-650 KIFGSALLATFA
+650 AL
-662 GAKILNGIGKF
+662 
-673 RMALPKIAAGIKL
+673 
-686 VGKAVKIATLG
+686 VQ
-697 FNPWVIAIEAVVLA
+697 
-711 FTLLYKH
+711 LYKH
-718 SAKFRKFVNGLV
+718 NKKFRNFINGIAKFAKSGL
-730 KASAKAMKKVGNWFK
+730 KKVGSFFK
-745 KTFKQIGKNQE
+745 NTFKQISKSQE
-756 QANREQIKAN
+756 QSNREQAKAN

-807 NIRKSASRGWKNMES
+807 NVRKSASSGWKNMES
-822 STRAGVNKVSRWYS
+822 SARAGVNKVSRWYS

-857 QSMYKVIQ
+857 QSMYKIIQ
-865 DRTRAWHDLVTGH
+865 DRTKVWHDLVTGH

-907 INKKTGSWLGKV
+907 INKKTGGWLGKV

-952 LKPFKT
+952 LKSFKT

-994 AGNSD
+994 AGNPD

-1099 IFKKF
+1099 VFKKF

-1156 KALAMLHLSSSLV
+1156 KALEMLHLSSSLV

-1299 EPNTQPTR
+1299 EPNAQPTR